1 MHPQCNLFTNSHSI
15 QARAV
20 LVDMESKVV
29 QASLLVAHGERALWE
44 FDPDSAY
51 SQKSGSG
58 NNWASGY
65 CQHGPACCDHVRDLI
80 RRQTERCDRLDSFL
94 VLSSVAGG
102 TGSGMGAYITEMV
115 REDFPRETLL
125 NQVVWPY
132 QSGEVIVQDYNALL
146 TTARLQEAAD
156 SILLLSNDQ
165 LHKACT
171 KLLHLK
177 HITFANINRVMCHA
191 LASVL
196 QPSVSSAHLGRPES
210 RMTYQQCCVST
221 LPSLLCPH
229 GGFKLLSLKN
239 IPQMPQRSQAYSRHR
254 WAGLLKHLRQM
265 LITDAPIDE
274 GMDWTV
280 EPTPSPHHPPPHIPP
295 PLTHPSHINRS
306 LANLLVLRGNEL
318 ETADPAIFLEPQL
331 YTPWTPTS
339 ARCTTWCD
347 SHAFNWYEKSCTL
360 VSNSQSCLPLL
371 DCVCRKAWNM
381 FTARAYVHQYEQHGW
396 GLEDFMESFV
406 TVEQV
411 LRDYAR
417 LGS

>member
-1 MHPQCNLFTNSHSI
+1 
-15 QARAV
+15 
-20 LVDMESKVV
+20 MESKVV
-29 QASLLVAHGERALWE
+29 QASLQRARGQRLWE

-65 CQHGPACCDHVRDLI
+65 CQHGPAGCDHVRDLI

-102 TGSGMGAYITEMV
+102 TGSGMGAYITEML
-115 REDFPRETLL
+115 REDFPHETLI

-146 TTARLQEAAD
+146 TTAQLQEAAD
-156 SILLLSNDQ
+156 AILLLSNDQ
-165 LHKACT
+165 LHKACA

-177 HITFANINRVMCHA
+177 HITFDNINRVICHA

-210 RMTYQQCCVST
+210 HMAYQQCRVSA

-239 IPQMPQRSQAYSRHR
+239 SPQIPQQSQAYSRHR

-280 EPTPSPHHPPPHIPP
+280 EPTPSPHHPPP
-295 PLTHPSHINRS
+295 LTHPTPTPSYINRS

-331 YTPWTPTS
+331 YAPWTPAS
-339 ARCTTWCD
+339 GRCTTWCG
-347 SHAFNWYEKSCTL
+347 SHALNCYEKSSTL

-371 DCVCRKAWNM
+371 EGVCRKAWNM
-381 FTARAYVHQYEQHGW
+381 FTVRAYVHQYQKHGW